1 MHSKS
6 SYKDENSE
14 YLTQSRTHDQ
24 HNPTEFLTNY
34 ATILDDENQKTE
46 NMNLIKVHKK
56 WM

>member
-1 MHSKS
+1 MKIVKTSPS
-6 SYKDENSE
+6 LELMTNI
-14 YLTQSRTHDQ
+14 TQAD
-24 HNPTEFLTNY
+24 FLTNY